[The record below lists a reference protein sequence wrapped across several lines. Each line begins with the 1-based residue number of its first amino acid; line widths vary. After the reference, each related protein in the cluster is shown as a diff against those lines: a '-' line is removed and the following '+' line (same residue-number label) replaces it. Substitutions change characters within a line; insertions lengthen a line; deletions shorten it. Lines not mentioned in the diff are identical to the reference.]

1 MTEVA
6 YGQKDVDELV
16 KDKLIEKLINTV
28 DVCLPLVVFHY
39 PLSYEKEN
47 NY

>member
-1 MTEVA
+1 MAEVA
-6 YGQKDVDELV
+6 YGQKYDELV

-39 PLSYEKEN
+39 PLSYQKEN